1 MANGVLVAGWW
12 LNDVQMVDINIRIL
26 GIEV

>member
-1 MANGVLVAGWW
+1 VLVAGWW
-12 LNDVQMVDINIRIL
+12 LNDVQIVDINIRIL